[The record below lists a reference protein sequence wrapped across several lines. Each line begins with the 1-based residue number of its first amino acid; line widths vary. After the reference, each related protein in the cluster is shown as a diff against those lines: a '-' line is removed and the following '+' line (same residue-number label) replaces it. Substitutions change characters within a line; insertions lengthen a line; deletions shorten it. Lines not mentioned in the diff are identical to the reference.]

1 MATVKTGSDVDAY
14 CSKCQLELAHV
25 VVAMVAG
32 RPARVICKT
41 CRTEHAYKR
50 LGDAKPARGSRAESA
65 GPRTAR
71 ASRAAGASRGDYDS
85 LMKGKDLS
93 RAQRYKPATTFD
105 DGDVLSHPT
114 FGIGLV
120 TRVLGDGKVE
130 VMFQAGSKVLVHA
143 RG

>member
-1 MATVKTGSDVDAY
+1 MANVKTGNDVDSY

-32 RPARVICKT
+32 RPARVLCKT

-50 LGDAKPARGSRAESA
+50 LGDTKSARAPRAESA
-65 GPRTAR
+65 GPRTK
-71 ASRAAGASRGDYDS
+71 SSKSGGATRSDYDS
-85 LMKGKDLS
+85 LMKGKDVS

-114 FGIGLV
+114 FGLGLV
-120 TRVLGDGKVE
+120 TRVLGDGKIE
-130 VMFQAGSKVLVHA
+130 VTFQAGSKVLVHA